1 MKVFLKA
8 YIKKNL
14 GDDLFIDIL
23 ANRYKSTDFLISS
36 DASYLK
42 NKNLKYYKK
51 NIFTKVLN
59 KLLNYFSNKKIN
71 YDYIIAKNCDAS
83 IIIGGSMFIE
93 GKGTLF
99 PKYKSPLFILG
110 SNFGPHKTEKYINQC
125 TNLFKYAKDVSFRDS
140 KSYYFFKDLKNV
152 RYSTDIVLS
161 YQNEY
166 INVRNDKTVVISVI
180 DAEFKEKELGIDFAK
195 EYEKKIIELINMFN
209 KKKYKI
215 VLMSFCKEQGDEI
228 AINKILEQI
237 KDCNIEKYFYDGN
250 INEAV
255 SIIASSSIIVGT
267 RFHANIL
274 GILYNKTI
282 IPIAY
287 SDKTINVLKD
297 MKYKGK
303 IFDVREMSKFNVE
316 KLTDEDLKYK
326 LDNIELKKEAEKHFY
341 ELDLLLNKSSN
352 N

>member
-1 MKVFLKA
+1 
-8 YIKKNL
+8 
-14 GDDLFIDIL
+14 
-23 ANRYKSTDFLISS
+23 
-36 DASYLK
+36 
-42 NKNLKYYKK
+42 
-51 NIFTKVLN
+51 
-59 KLLNYFSNKKIN
+59 
-71 YDYIIAKNCDAS
+71 
-83 IIIGGSMFIE
+83 
-93 GKGTLF
+93 
-99 PKYKSPLFILG
+99 
-110 SNFGPHKTEKYINQC
+110 
-125 TNLFKYAKDVSFRDS
+125 
-140 KSYYFFKDLKNV
+140 
-152 RYSTDIVLS
+152 
-161 YQNEY
+161 
-166 INVRNDKTVVISVI
+166 
-180 DAEFKEKELGIDFAK
+180 
-195 EYEKKIIELINMFN
+195 MFN

-228 AINKILEQI
+228 AINKILKQI